1 MKDLKLK
8 IIKWDNSLNRYY
20 LEDYCTSI
28 KLSNSFSQIAAQLN
42 FTIPYATL
50 SSSLLAI
57 NVEMG
62 DMIILTYKD
71 NQIFAGAVIDTNLK
85 GKAETLTVTC
95 YDYTWWIVKSNI
107 TRNFNN
113 ISVRNALE
121 DIYKS
126 IGATYQIDDELGDN
140 GNIVIK
146 SHLVKNKQISKV
158 LYAIYSEVTK
168 ATKVKGSG
176 VYYYMHTEGDG
187 ATITITEA
195 DKYFSGITIQAPTS
209 LKNADGNLIDYEIDE
224 SMANMITRIEFNK
237 TTGEVHSEIGQ
248 GGTISLP
255 DTDMH
260 RYGVIQD
267 TIEIADDDSNATKA
281 LAEGNKKLSDQGK
294 PSEELTVTCF
304 GDIGYKVAHGVMVK
318 IPNTNYYDRFMYIVS
333 SDWTWNNDGTFISKL
348 TLSPSKN
355 QNLEDWTS
363 IEEKQEDSTDSSSS
377 SGGSSDLVNRIIAEL
392 KKYLGMA
399 YVYGGQSPA
408 AGGMDCSGY
417 ISYVYNQFSSE
428 LEIPTTDGKFYPP
441 TEMMM
446 NQGEDVTSDFPDNL
460 KECDIVFPHSGHVQ
474 AYIGNGNVIHS
485 PQSGDVI
492 KISDLNRNKIAKVIR
507 VVPDSAWTSAIDT
520 TTTSDTTTSNGK
532 YSSQLVE
539 FTKGW
544 EGFVSPADD
553 DGFGNLTIGYGTTSK
568 ANPSAT
574 AQGTCTETEADG
586 WLKDEMNTVAD
597 AIQGKLGSMVLPQN
611 QFDVLCDM
619 GYNMGP
625 DGFNGLISLITN
637 GFSDNY
643 VTDYVEKIKSYNHA
657 NGAVA
662 YGLTRRCN
670 ARADMWTK
678 GDYSG
683 RP

>member
-1 MKDLKLK
+1 MKDLKLE
-8 IIKWDNSLNRYY
+8 IVKWDNGLNRYY

-28 KLSNSFSQIAAQLN
+28 KLSNSFSQISAELN

-62 DMIILTYKD
+62 DMISLTYKD
-71 NQIFAGAVIDTNLK
+71 NQIFDGKVIDSNLK

-95 YDYTWWIVKSNI
+95 YDYTWWLVKSNI

-113 ISVRNALE
+113 ISVRSALE

-126 IGATYQIDDELGDN
+126 IGASYKIDDELGDN
-140 GNIVIK
+140 GNIMIK

-195 DKYFSGITIQAPTS
+195 DKYFSGLTIQAPTS

-224 SMANMITRIEFNK
+224 SMANMISRVEFYKN
-237 TTGEVHSEIGQ
+237 TGEVYSEVGQ

-255 DTDMH
+255 DKDMS
-260 RYGVIQD
+260 RFGIIQD
-267 TIEIADDDSNATKA
+267 TIEIADDDTNAIKA
-281 LAEGNKKLSDQGK
+281 LAEGNQKLSDKGK

-304 GDIGYKVAHGVMVK
+304 GDIDYKVAYGVMVK

-348 TLSPSKN
+348 GLSPSKN
-355 QNLEDWTS
+355 QNLEDWAS
-363 IEEKQEDSTDSSSS
+363 IEEKQDSTGSSSTI
-377 SGGSSDLVNRIIAEL
+377 GGSSDLVNRIIAEL
-392 KKYLGMA
+392 KKYLGTA
-399 YVYGGQSPA
+399 YVWGGKSPA
-408 AGGMDCSGY
+408 DGGMDCSGY

-446 NQGEDVTSDFPDNL
+446 DQGEDITSDFPDNL
-460 KECDIVFPHSGHVQ
+460 KPCDVIFPHSGHVV
-474 AYIGNGNVIHS
+474 AYLGNNQVIHS

-492 KISDLNRNKIAKVIR
+492 KISKIEGWITNPAKVIR
-507 VVPDSAWTSAIDT
+507 VVPASAWATSSSGDG
-520 TTTSDTTTSNGK
+520 TSSGLASSN
-532 YSSQLVE
+532 LIE
-539 FTKGW
+539 FIKGW
-544 EGFVSPADD
+544 EEFVSPAAD
-553 DGFGNLTIGYGTTSK
+553 DGYGTITIGYGETSK
-568 ANPSAT
+568 NRV
-574 AQGTCTETEADG
+574 AQGTCTEIEATQ
-586 WLKDEMNTVAD
+586 WLKEDLNSAAD
-597 AIQGKLGSMVLPQN
+597 QVKNKLDSISVSLPQN
-611 QFDVLCDM
+611 KFDVITDM
-619 GYNMGP
+619 VFNMGIGE
-625 DGFNGLISLITN
+625 DGCA
-637 GFSDNY
+637 GFFVHLTDGSSDS
-643 VTDYVEKIKSYNHA
+643 EIKNKLMNYNHSS
-657 NGAVA
+657 GEVSP
-662 YGLTRRCN
+662 GLTKRCL
-670 ARADMWTK
+670 ARVKMWFD
-678 GDYSG
+678 GEYDSSH
-683 RP
+683 